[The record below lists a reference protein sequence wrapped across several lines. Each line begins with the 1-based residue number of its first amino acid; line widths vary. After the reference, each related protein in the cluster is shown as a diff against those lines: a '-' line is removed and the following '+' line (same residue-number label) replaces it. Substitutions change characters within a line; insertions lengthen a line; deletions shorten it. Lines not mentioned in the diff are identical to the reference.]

1 MKYKD
6 YYSIL
11 NVERTATAA
20 EIKKSYQ
27 KLARKYHPDVS
38 KDPKGEEKFKDAAE
52 AYQTLK
58 DPEKRVAYDRLGSYQ
73 AGQEFQPSQDWGN
86 AFNTQFNNGAAS
98 AEGIDLSDL
107 FASFARHR
115 NGGGTGGSSAGGGQ
129 SRPSFPLAGEDFEVA
144 AQISLEEVYTG
155 TTVALNLSMP
165 IYDAQN
171 IMHREPRTF
180 NVNVPKGASLGQRLR
195 LRGKGG
201 KGRNGGPDGDLY
213 LTISFY
219 PHPLYRV
226 SGHDL
231 YVDVPIAPWEA
242 ALGAT
247 VDIPTLGGAVS
258 LKIAPCTNSGQQ
270 LRLAK
275 RGLPKADGS
284 DGNLLAIIKIVMPPT
299 LTEQENTLFTQLA
312 AGSTFTPRQ
321 QFTAERK
328 NADQ

>member
-38 KDPKGEEKFKDAAE
+38 KDPEGEAKFKDVAE
-52 AYQTLK
+52 AYQTIK
-58 DPEKRVAYDRLGSYQ
+58 DTEKREAYDRLGSYKP
-73 AGQEFQPSQDWGN
+73 GQEFEPSQDWGN
-86 AFNTQFNNGAAS
+86 AFNSQFNNGAAS

-107 FASFARHR
+107 FASFTRHR
-115 NGGGTGGSSAGGGQ
+115 GGGGAAGHGQ
-129 SRPSFPLAGEDFEVA
+129 ARANFPMAGEDFEVA
-144 AQISLEEVYTG
+144 TQISLEEAYTG
-155 TTVALNLSMP
+155 TKVALNLSMP
-165 IYDAQN
+165 VYDAQHN
-171 IMHREPRTF
+171 MHRELRTF
-180 NVNVPKGASLGQRLR
+180 NVNVPKGAHAGQRLR
-195 LRGKGG
+195 LRGQGG
-201 KGRNGGPDGDLY
+201 KGLNGGRDGDLY

-231 YVDVPIAPWEA
+231 YIDLPITPWEA

-247 VDIPTLGGAVS
+247 VDIPTLGGVVS
-258 LKIAPCTNSGQQ
+258 LKVAPCTNSGQQ
-270 LRLAK
+270 LRLSK

-284 DGNLLAIIKIVMPPT
+284 SGNLLALIKIVLPPT
-299 LTEQENTLFTQLA
+299 LSETEKTLFTDLA
-312 AGSTFTPRQ
+312 TGATFAPRQ
-321 QFTAERK
+321 HFTVEQN
-328 NADQ
+328 NAA